1 VALNDYPIDVRVD
14 YPPSSSR
21 GWAALTI
28 IWVKFLALIPHFFV
42 LVFLSIA
49 QLIVAFVAQIV
60 VAIKGEY
67 PAGMFDFVAGV
78 LRWSTRV
85 GAFLLSI
92 TDRYPPFTLEPDPAY
107 PVDVVLERP
116 ARSNRLYALF
126 TVIVQVGLFVA
137 AIAFVAYLI
146 HHGSS
151 TTFDNNGNVGSA
163 RFNFGSPPG
172 GSGLLLRE
180 IAALP
185 HLIVLAVLGIAALVI
200 WIVVQWV
207 ILFRAVY
214 PRGMFDFTAGVIRW
228 QTRVSGYTLGLSDRY
243 PPFTFESSTGQTAS
257 GPAPAVWGATAVP
270 GAAPATWGATAVP
283 GPAPAS
289 APPAWYADP
298 AGRHTHRYWD
308 GAQWTPHVA
317 DGGQTSYDPLEG
329 PGAPGAV

>member
-1 VALNDYPIDVRVD
+1 MSDYPIDARFD

-42 LVFLSIA
+42 LVFLGIA

-67 PAGMFDFVAGV
+67 PEGMFNFVAGV

-116 ARSNRLYALF
+116 ARSNRVYALF
-126 TVIVQVGLFVA
+126 TVIVQIGLLIAV
-137 AIAFVAYLI
+137 IAFVAYLI
-146 HHGSS
+146 HRGSS
-151 TTFDNNGNVGSA
+151 GTTFDVNGNTSGSH
-163 RFNFGSPPG
+163 FNFGSPPG
-172 GSGLLLRE
+172 GSGLVLRE

-185 HLIVLAVLGIAALVI
+185 HYIVLFVLGIAVVVV

-214 PRGMFDFTAGVIRW
+214 PRGMFDFTAGVMRW
-228 QTRVSGYTLGLSDRY
+228 QARVSGYALGLSDRY
-243 PPFTFESSTGQTAS
+243 PPFTFEPSIAVTA
-257 GPAPAVWGATAVP
+257 P
-270 GAAPATWGATAVP
+270 GAAPTAWGGTAAP
-283 GPAPAS
+283 GVAPAWAP

-298 AGRHTHRYWD
+298 SGRHAHRYWD

-317 DGGQTSYDPLEG
+317 DGGQASYDPPDTPAG
-329 PGAPGAV
+329 PGAV